1 MTSANSA
8 ETRNWKLKFFFSDI
22 ELFVELQ
29 VPLDLGR
36 CFMLAGSL
44 ASKARL
50 FDLVNDSFAS
60 ARLYLS
66 SNDVVLSE
74 LGLCINLIE
83 QHELDQAEECLHR
96 SHHETIEPLLGIITR
111 MRDQPRVLDT
121 PNDKASVS
129 APTTKNHGFK
139 LVNELDSIKL
149 NLYGEM
155 AQMATTEID
164 AIKSAA
170 LHKLD
175 AINKMIK

>member
-1 MTSANSA
+1 
-8 ETRNWKLKFFFSDI
+8 
-22 ELFVELQ
+22 
-29 VPLDLGR
+29 
-36 CFMLAGSL
+36 MLAGSL

-50 FDLVNDSFAS
+50 FDLVNESFAA

-66 SNDVVLSE
+66 NDDVVLSE

-83 QHELDQAEECLHR
+83 QHELDRAEECLHR

-111 MRDQPRVLDT
+111 MRDQPRVPAT
-121 PNDKASVS
+121 PSDKESVS
-129 APTTKNHGFK
+129 ALTSKNHGFK
-139 LVNELDSIKL
+139 LVNELDSIKS

-155 AQMATTEID
+155 PQMANTEID

-175 AINKMIK
+175 AIDKMIK